1 MILSNKLIGHDSI
14 FNNLIKIYNEKNLPN
29 VILLNGEKGIG
40 KFLFT
45 THLLNYFL
53 SQKEDFKYNLENYSF
68 DPKNKSYLLFQNDC
82 HPNVKVVKKKNDKK
96 FIEISQIRELIKFQ
110 NNSSF
115 NNDDKFVIIDDISNL
130 NLSSS
135 NALLKSIE
143 EPNDKVFYIITH
155 NTGSIIQNTLK
166 SRCIIFKMS
175 LANVFIKSI
184 VNDYFS
190 EDIFDSIS
198 EDLNNYYVNPSF
210 TISLINYLKESSFD
224 YKSITIEDLLISIIK
239 SKDFI
244 RNKFVSENIIM
255 FIELF
260 FYKNIKLS
268 NKNLFKLKNY
278 FYFKINQIKKYN
290 LDMETFFIEFQQKL
304 LSE

>member
-1 MILSNKLIGHDSI
+1 
-14 FNNLIKIYNEKNLPN
+14 
-29 VILLNGEKGIG
+29 
-40 KFLFT
+40 
-45 THLLNYFL
+45 
-53 SQKEDFKYNLENYSF
+53 
-68 DPKNKSYLLFQNDC
+68 
-82 HPNVKVVKKKNDKK
+82 
-96 FIEISQIRELIKFQ
+96 
-110 NNSSF
+110 
-115 NNDDKFVIIDDISNL
+115 
-130 NLSSS
+130 
-135 NALLKSIE
+135 
-143 EPNDKVFYIITH
+143 
-155 NTGSIIQNTLK
+155 
-166 SRCIIFKMS
+166 MS